1 MSLVPC
7 ACGLGVRHHLRPMDK
22 RRVQSQR
29 QVVWKTCGRQKPKYL
44 SVKQISQ
51 VVMMGSK
58 GEDDVWYF
66 AYGANMSPSCLRKR
80 GVHPLEIVAVKC
92 PTLQLTFNHR
102 GAFGNLIPLDDP
114 TEDGPRG
121 ENQRARV
128 PCAHGALLRL
138 TTEDLGRL
146 QQFEGGY
153 SLRDCKVQDYDGRT
167 FVAYVFLSNKL
178 LQLEKGLPPTPRYL
192 GLLQVLPR
200 SLHDL
205 THVAVDFNR

>member
-128 PCAHGALLRL
+128 PCAHGALLRCRTMMGARFAL
-138 TTEDLGRL
+138 EVKMMIVYIEARKEVVWNKDGEGDL
-146 QQFEGGY
+146 
-153 SLRDCKVQDYDGRT
+153 
-167 FVAYVFLSNKL
+167 
-178 LQLEKGLPPTPRYL
+178 P
-192 GLLQVLPR
+192 LQVE
-200 SLHDL
+200 
-205 THVAVDFNR
+205 